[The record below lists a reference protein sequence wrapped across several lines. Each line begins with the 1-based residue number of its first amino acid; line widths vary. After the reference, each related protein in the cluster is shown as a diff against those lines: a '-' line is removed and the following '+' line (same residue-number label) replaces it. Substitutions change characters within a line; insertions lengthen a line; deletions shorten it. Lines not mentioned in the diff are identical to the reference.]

1 MSFLNPW
8 GLLALSLILP
18 LVLLYMLKKQH
29 EDLTVSSTILW
40 QQVMRDLQATRP
52 WQRLRTRL
60 LLILQIAAILLFALA
75 LARPVF
81 FGGDGGVHYIVVV
94 DTSARMQATDVKP
107 SRMDSAREDLLG
119 IIQSM
124 TPRDTMTI
132 IQAGIQP
139 LIVAGPTDEKSLLR
153 DQVSEI
159 HASNGQTD
167 LALAVQFAQTLFK
180 EEESGVGHIH
190 VFSDRQIE
198 GFQGLF
204 SHLYSDNG
212 QNAAVVN
219 VSYVYGDNSITALSR
234 IANYGDD
241 RDLTLELR
249 VDGALINIKEAFVPA
264 GEEANIYWTDIPANA
279 KTIEVLLSDED
290 DLLLDNYGL
299 AAVSEEFHARALLVT
314 ERNVYLERAVSLRS
328 DIELLKA
335 NPGQEVENHD
345 FQLYLFDGSL
355 PENLPQD
362 GHMLIF
368 NPVSNEQLGITVE
381 GEIMPSGITVDEKT
395 IYPELVKYIAPEGY
409 QVAKAGKI
417 NVPDGFDVLLA
428 DRDGNPMLVA
438 GELDGRKAAVFPF
451 SLHQSNLPLKA
462 DFPILIQN
470 LLNWMLPPAFNE
482 SAVVYAGEA
491 YKLSALPD
499 ASEIIVTAPSGKEYR
514 FDAYPAPIFYDTNDV
529 GIYHVVQRAGSKS
542 YEGRFVVSVPT
553 GEVSD
558 LRQKTQTMMPQQDGL
573 AGTGGSQGQSEALGA
588 GSALKTEIWLIAGWV
603 LLILLLIEWWVY
615 HHGV

>member
-119 IIQSM
+119 IIQGM

-153 DQVSEI
+153 DQAGEI
-159 HASNGQTD
+159 QASNGQAD
-167 LALAVQFAQTLFK
+167 LSLAVQLAQTLLK
-180 EEESGVGHIH
+180 EEESGVGQIH
-190 VFSDRQIE
+190 VLSDRQIE
-198 GFQGLF
+198 GLQGLF
-204 SHLYSDNG
+204 SHVYSGNG

-219 VSYVYGDNSITALSR
+219 VSYVYGDDSITALSR

-264 GEEANIYWTDIPANA
+264 GEEVNIYWTDIPANA

-299 AAVSEEFHARALLVT
+299 AAV
-314 ERNVYLERAVSLRS
+314 N
-328 DIELLKA
+328 
-335 NPGQEVENHD
+335 
-345 FQLYLFDGSL
+345 
-355 PENLPQD
+355 
-362 GHMLIF
+362 
-368 NPVSNEQLGITVE
+368 
-381 GEIMPSGITVDEKT
+381 
-395 IYPELVKYIAPEGY
+395 
-409 QVAKAGKI
+409 
-417 NVPDGFDVLLA
+417 
-428 DRDGNPMLVA
+428 
-438 GELDGRKAAVFPF
+438 
-451 SLHQSNLPLKA
+451 
-462 DFPILIQN
+462 
-470 LLNWMLPPAFNE
+470 
-482 SAVVYAGEA
+482 
-491 YKLSALPD
+491 
-499 ASEIIVTAPSGKEYR
+499 
-514 FDAYPAPIFYDTNDV
+514 
-529 GIYHVVQRAGSKS
+529 
-542 YEGRFVVSVPT
+542 
-553 GEVSD
+553 
-558 LRQKTQTMMPQQDGL
+558 
-573 AGTGGSQGQSEALGA
+573 
-588 GSALKTEIWLIAGWV
+588 
-603 LLILLLIEWWVY
+603 
-615 HHGV
+615 